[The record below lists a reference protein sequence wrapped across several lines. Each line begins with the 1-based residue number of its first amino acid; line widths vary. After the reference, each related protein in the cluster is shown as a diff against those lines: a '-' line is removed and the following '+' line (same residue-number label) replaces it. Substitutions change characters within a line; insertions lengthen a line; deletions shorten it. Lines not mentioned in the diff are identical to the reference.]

1 MRTKS
6 YQKGKDTIMEE
17 STIINNYRDVIFEE
31 NINPIKVLENS
42 VFNLI
47 SKTKSIGHYQYDK
60 EKKHFLY
67 REQQNIHILKKID
80 LHNFIF
86 LLEKEIENKKK
97 VSQIN
102 IEKREGKYYLSYL
115 KNGLKLYFSKYN
127 LDIFDL
133 LVEFYNEN
141 VHDAKLKKAS

>member
-1 MRTKS
+1 MRATR
-6 YQKGKDTIMEE
+6 YQKGKDIMEE
-17 STIINNYRDVIFEE
+17 SITINNYRDVIFEE

-67 REQQNIHILKKID
+67 REQANIHILKKID
-80 LHNFIF
+80 LHDFIF
-86 LLEKEIENKKK
+86 LLEKEIESKKK
-97 VSQIN
+97 VSHIS
-102 IEKREGKYYLSYL
+102 IEKKEGKYYLLYL

-127 LDIFDL
+127 LDVFDL
-133 LVEFYNEN
+133 LVEFYNEDIHN
-141 VHDAKLKKAS
+141 ARLKKAS

>member
-1 MRTKS
+1 MRATR
-6 YQKGKDTIMEE
+6 YQKGKDIMEE
-17 STIINNYRDVIFEE
+17 SITINNYRDVIFEE

-47 SKTKSIGHYQYDK
+47 SKTKSVGHYQYNK

-67 REQQNIHILKKID
+67 REQANIHILKKID
-80 LHNFIF
+80 LHDFIF
-86 LLEKEIENKKK
+86 LLEKEIESKKK
-97 VSQIN
+97 VSHIS
-102 IEKREGKYYLSYL
+102 IEKKEGKYYLSYL

-127 LDIFDL
+127 LDVFDL

-141 VHDAKLKKAS
+141 IHNARLKKAS

>member
-1 MRTKS
+1 MRATR
-6 YQKGKDTIMEE
+6 YQKGKDIMEE
-17 STIINNYRDVIFEE
+17 SITINNYRDVIFEE

-47 SKTKSIGHYQYDK
+47 SKTKSVGHYQYDK

-67 REQQNIHILKKID
+67 REQANIHILKKID
-80 LHNFIF
+80 LHDFIF
-86 LLEKEIENKKK
+86 LLEKEIESKKK
-97 VSQIN
+97 VSHIS
-102 IEKREGKYYLSYL
+102 IEKKEGKYYLSYL

-133 LVEFYNEN
+133 LVEFYNEDIHN
-141 VHDAKLKKAS
+141 ARLKKAS

>member
-1 MRTKS
+1 MRATR
-6 YQKGKDTIMEE
+6 YQKGKDIMEE
-17 STIINNYRDVIFEE
+17 SITINNYRDVIFEE

-47 SKTKSIGHYQYDK
+47 SKTKSVGHYQYDK

-67 REQQNIHILKKID
+67 REQANIHILKKID
-80 LHNFIF
+80 LHDFIF
-86 LLEKEIENKKK
+86 LLEKETESKKK

-127 LDIFDL
+127 LDVFDL

-141 VHDAKLKKAS
+141 IHNARLKKAS

>member
-1 MRTKS
+1 MRTTR
-6 YQKGKDTIMEE
+6 YQKGKDIMEE
-17 STIINNYRDVIFEE
+17 SITINNYRDVIFEE

-47 SKTKSIGHYQYDK
+47 SKTKSVGHYQYDK

-67 REQQNIHILKKID
+67 REQANIHILKKID

-86 LLEKEIENKKK
+86 LLEKEIESKKK

-127 LDIFDL
+127 LDVFDL

-141 VHDAKLKKAS
+141 VYDTKLKKAS

>member
-1 MRTKS
+1 MRATR
-6 YQKGKDTIMEE
+6 YQKGKDIMEE
-17 STIINNYRDVIFEE
+17 SITINNYRDVIFEE

-67 REQQNIHILKKID
+67 REQANIHILKKID
-80 LHNFIF
+80 LHDFIF

-97 VSQIN
+97 VSQIS

-127 LDIFDL
+127 LDVFDL

-141 VHDAKLKKAS
+141 VYDAKLKKAS

>member
-1 MRTKS
+1 MRTTR
-6 YQKGKDTIMEE
+6 YQKGKDIMEE
-17 STIINNYRDVIFEE
+17 SITINNYRDVIFEE

-67 REQQNIHILKKID
+67 REQANIHILKKID
-80 LHNFIF
+80 LHDFIF
-86 LLEKEIENKKK
+86 LLEKETESKKK

-141 VHDAKLKKAS
+141 VYDTKLKKAS

>member
-1 MRTKS
+1 MRATR
-6 YQKGKDTIMEE
+6 YQKGKDIMEE
-17 STIINNYRDVIFEE
+17 SITINNYRDVIFEE

-42 VFNLI
+42 VFNVI
-47 SKTKSIGHYQYDK
+47 SKTKSVGHYQYDK

-67 REQQNIHILKKID
+67 REQANIHILKKID
-80 LHNFIF
+80 LHDFIF
-86 LLEKEIENKKK
+86 LLEKETESKKK

-127 LDIFDL
+127 LDVFDL

-141 VHDAKLKKAS
+141 IHNARLKKAS

>member
-1 MRTKS
+1 MRATR
-6 YQKGKDTIMEE
+6 YQKGKDIMEE
-17 STIINNYRDVIFEE
+17 SITINNYRDVIFEE

-47 SKTKSIGHYQYDK
+47 SKTKSVGHYQYDK

-67 REQQNIHILKKID
+67 REQANIHILKKID
-80 LHNFIF
+80 LHDFIF

-97 VSQIN
+97 VSQIS
-102 IEKREGKYYLSYL
+102 IEKRERKYYLSYL

-141 VHDAKLKKAS
+141 VYDTKLKKAS

>member
-1 MRTKS
+1 MRATR
-6 YQKGKDTIMEE
+6 YQKGKDIMEE
-17 STIINNYRDVIFEE
+17 SITINNYRDVIFEE

-67 REQQNIHILKKID
+67 REQANIHILKKID

-97 VSQIN
+97 VSQIS

-127 LDIFDL
+127 LDVFDL

>member
-1 MRTKS
+1 MRTKLH
-6 YQKGKDTIMEE
+6 QKGKDIIMEE

-67 REQQNIHILKKID
+67 REQANIHILKKID

-141 VHDAKLKKAS
+141 VYDAKLKKAS

>member
-1 MRTKS
+1 MRATR
-6 YQKGKDTIMEE
+6 YQKGKDIMEE
-17 STIINNYRDVIFEE
+17 SITINNYRDVIFEE

-47 SKTKSIGHYQYDK
+47 SKTKSVGHYQYDK

-67 REQQNIHILKKID
+67 REQANIHILKKID
-80 LHNFIF
+80 LHDFIF
-86 LLEKEIENKKK
+86 LLEKEIEIKKK
-97 VSQIN
+97 VSHIS
-102 IEKREGKYYLSYL
+102 IEKKEGKYYLSYL

-127 LDIFDL
+127 LAVFDL

>member
-1 MRTKS
+1 MRATR
-6 YQKGKDTIMEE
+6 YQKGKDIMEE
-17 STIINNYRDVIFEE
+17 SITINNYRDVIFEE

-47 SKTKSIGHYQYDK
+47 SKTKSVGHYQYDK

-67 REQQNIHILKKID
+67 REQANIHILKKID
-80 LHNFIF
+80 LHDFIF
-86 LLEKEIENKKK
+86 LLEKEIESKKK
-97 VSQIN
+97 VSHIS

-127 LDIFDL
+127 LDVFDL

-141 VHDAKLKKAS
+141 IHNARLKKAS

>member
-1 MRTKS
+1 MRATR
-6 YQKGKDTIMEE
+6 YQKGKDIMEE
-17 STIINNYRDVIFEE
+17 SITINNYRDVIFEE

-47 SKTKSIGHYQYDK
+47 SKTKSVGHYQYDK

-67 REQQNIHILKKID
+67 REQANIHILKKID
-80 LHNFIF
+80 LHDFIF
-86 LLEKEIENKKK
+86 LLEKETESKKK

-127 LDIFDL
+127 LDVFDL

-141 VHDAKLKKAS
+141 VYDAKLKKAS

>member
-1 MRTKS
+1 MRATR
-6 YQKGKDTIMEE
+6 YQKGKDIMEE
-17 STIINNYRDVIFEE
+17 SITINNYRDVIFEE

-47 SKTKSIGHYQYDK
+47 SKTKSVGHYQYDK

-67 REQQNIHILKKID
+67 REQANIHILKKID
-80 LHNFIF
+80 LHDFIF
-86 LLEKEIENKKK
+86 LLEKEIESKKK
-97 VSQIN
+97 VSHIS
-102 IEKREGKYYLSYL
+102 IEKMEGKYYLSYL

-127 LDIFDL
+127 LDVFDL

-141 VHDAKLKKAS
+141 IHNARLKKAS

>member
-47 SKTKSIGHYQYDK
+47 SKTKSIGHYQYNK

-67 REQQNIHILKKID
+67 REQANIHILKKID
-80 LHNFIF
+80 LHDFIF

-133 LVEFYNEN
+133 LVEFYNEDIHN
-141 VHDAKLKKAS
+141 ARLKKAS

>member
-1 MRTKS
+1 MRATR
-6 YQKGKDTIMEE
+6 YQKGKDIMEE
-17 STIINNYRDVIFEE
+17 SITINNYRDVIFEE

-47 SKTKSIGHYQYDK
+47 SKTKSVGHYQYDK

-67 REQQNIHILKKID
+67 REQANIHILKKID
-80 LHNFIF
+80 LHDFIF
-86 LLEKEIENKKK
+86 LLEKETESKKK

-127 LDIFDL
+127 LDVFDL

-141 VHDAKLKKAS
+141 VYDSKLKKAS

>member
-1 MRTKS
+1 MRATR
-6 YQKGKDTIMEE
+6 YQKGKDIMEE
-17 STIINNYRDVIFEE
+17 SITINNYRDVIFEE

-47 SKTKSIGHYQYDK
+47 SKTKSVGHYQYDK

-67 REQQNIHILKKID
+67 REQANIHILKKID
-80 LHNFIF
+80 LHDFIF
-86 LLEKEIENKKK
+86 LLEKETESKKK

-102 IEKREGKYYLSYL
+102 IEKKEGKYYLSYL

-127 LDIFDL
+127 LDVFDL

-141 VHDAKLKKAS
+141 IHNARLKKAS

>member
-1 MRTKS
+1 MRATR
-6 YQKGKDTIMEE
+6 YQKGKDIMEE
-17 STIINNYRDVIFEE
+17 SITINNYRDVIFEE

-47 SKTKSIGHYQYDK
+47 SKTKSVGHYQYDK

-67 REQQNIHILKKID
+67 REQANIHILKKID
-80 LHNFIF
+80 LHDFIF
-86 LLEKEIENKKK
+86 LLEKETESKKK

-127 LDIFDL
+127 LDVFDL
-133 LVEFYNEN
+133 LVEFYNEDIHN
-141 VHDAKLKKAS
+141 ARLKKAS

>member
-1 MRTKS
+1 MRATR
-6 YQKGKDTIMEE
+6 YQKGKDIMEE
-17 STIINNYRDVIFEE
+17 SITINNYRDVIFEE

-67 REQQNIHILKKID
+67 REQANIHILKKID
-80 LHNFIF
+80 LHDFIF
-86 LLEKEIENKKK
+86 LLEKEIESKKK
-97 VSQIN
+97 VSHIS
-102 IEKREGKYYLSYL
+102 IEKKEGKYYLSYL

-127 LDIFDL
+127 LDVFDL

-141 VHDAKLKKAS
+141 IHNARLKKAS

>member
-1 MRTKS
+1 MRATR
-6 YQKGKDTIMEE
+6 YQKGKDIMEE
-17 STIINNYRDVIFEE
+17 SITINNYRDVIFEE

-67 REQQNIHILKKID
+67 REQANIHILKKID
-80 LHNFIF
+80 LHDFIF
-86 LLEKEIENKKK
+86 LLEKEIESKKK
-97 VSQIN
+97 VSHIS

-127 LDIFDL
+127 LDVFDL

-141 VHDAKLKKAS
+141 IHNARLKKAS

>member
-47 SKTKSIGHYQYDK
+47 SKTKSIGHYQYNK

-67 REQQNIHILKKID
+67 REQANIHILKKID

-133 LVEFYNEN
+133 LVEFYNEDIHN
-141 VHDAKLKKAS
+141 ARLKKAS

>member
-1 MRTKS
+1 MRATR
-6 YQKGKDTIMEE
+6 YQKGKDIMEE
-17 STIINNYRDVIFEE
+17 SITINNYRDVIFEE

-67 REQQNIHILKKID
+67 REQANIHILKKID

-97 VSQIN
+97 VSQIS

-127 LDIFDL
+127 LDVFDL

-141 VHDAKLKKAS
+141 IHNARLKKAS

>member
-1 MRTKS
+1 MRATR
-6 YQKGKDTIMEE
+6 YQKGKDIMEE
-17 STIINNYRDVIFEE
+17 SITINNYRDVIFEE

-47 SKTKSIGHYQYDK
+47 SKTKSVGHYQYDK

-67 REQQNIHILKKID
+67 REQANIHILKKID
-80 LHNFIF
+80 LHDFIF
-86 LLEKEIENKKK
+86 LLEKETESKKK

-141 VHDAKLKKAS
+141 VYDAKLKKAS

>member
-1 MRTKS
+1 MRTTR
-6 YQKGKDTIMEE
+6 YQKGKDIMEE
-17 STIINNYRDVIFEE
+17 SITINNYRDVIFEE

-47 SKTKSIGHYQYDK
+47 SKTKSVGHYQYDK

-67 REQQNIHILKKID
+67 REQANIHILKKID
-80 LHNFIF
+80 LHDFIF
-86 LLEKEIENKKK
+86 LLEKEIESKKK
-97 VSQIN
+97 VSHIS
-102 IEKREGKYYLSYL
+102 IEKKEGKYYLSYL

-133 LVEFYNEN
+133 LVEFYNEDIHN
-141 VHDAKLKKAS
+141 ARLKKAS

>member
-1 MRTKS
+1 MRATR
-6 YQKGKDTIMEE
+6 YQKGKDIMEE
-17 STIINNYRDVIFEE
+17 SITINNYRDVIFEE

-47 SKTKSIGHYQYDK
+47 SKTKSVGHYQYDK

-67 REQQNIHILKKID
+67 REQANIHILKKID
-80 LHNFIF
+80 LHDFIF
-86 LLEKEIENKKK
+86 LLEKETESKKK
-97 VSQIN
+97 VSHIS

-127 LDIFDL
+127 LDVFDL

-141 VHDAKLKKAS
+141 IHNARLKKAS